1 MRDSSTG
8 WDLGPDL
15 DHFSSRTRQ
24 VLQYTNP
31 NKINIDLL
39 LELIDYIGTK
49 YPHSFT
55 VFARF
60 LRHCYVS
67 VKFLY
72 FVLCQ
77 TNLPNLQ
84 RWMEPFLS
92 SFQVWLTSSSFMICS
107 PQTSASETKR
117 GEAHKWIQH
126 TLIQYIL

>member
-24 VLQYTNP
+24 VLQYMNP

-39 LELIDYIGTK
+39 LQLIDYIGTK
-49 YPHSFT
+49 YPHSIRT
-55 VFARF
+55 CF

-67 VKFLY
+67 VTFLY
-72 FVLCQ
+72 FVFCQ

-84 RWMEPFLS
+84 RWMEPFLC
-92 SFQVWLTSSSFMICS
+92 SFQVWLTSSSSMICS
-107 PQTSASETKR
+107 PQTSASETRR

-126 TLIQYIL
+126 TLIQYML